1 MPALHT
7 DKSEGHPVPG
17 EGPSPRGPCKA
28 VVVAL
33 TATRFSPSRPYPRR
47 SLWGPWVVSAVRET
61 LSSRGTVSSM
71 SRASGVPLTDAS
83 CRGQNLRGGGP
94 RSATGCVSL
103 AVSPVRAP
111 ARPCVNKDGGTLAVL
126 QRPAAGRASNAP
138 VVPLPAS
145 GRRSAVSPLCRSI
158 DGHREAQEPSPET
171 GGGGRGVPGAGR
183 RARGFISLSICKM
196 GTQSDL
202 PGWWDN
208 KSCFR
213 SLCRDPSQGRG
224 QEPNPLTGAE
234 AHPKVWGPA
243 LALNSHPDPPPSASS
258 SVAPAC
264 LKSNSADLP
273 QPHRPPK
280 QVPPTL
286 WTQRVPG
293 AGVTRTKAWQRADGV
308 STRPSPRPCEVA
320 AEKPAE
326 EAELARLEGL
336 PAEGRPVPWL
346 PQQNPRGFPEKP
358 CIAFPWV
365 ALLSFLK
372 DGMARGHPT
381 APKVC
386 K

>member
-1 MPALHT
+1 MLA
-7 DKSEGHPVPG
+7 K
-17 EGPSPRGPCKA
+17 
-28 VVVAL
+28 
-33 TATRFSPSRPYPRR
+33 
-47 SLWGPWVVSAVRET
+47 
-61 LSSRGTVSSM
+61 
-71 SRASGVPLTDAS
+71 PL
-83 CRGQNLRGGGP
+83 
-94 RSATGCVSL
+94 
-103 AVSPVRAP
+103 
-111 ARPCVNKDGGTLAVL
+111 
-126 QRPAAGRASNAP
+126 AG
-138 VVPLPAS
+138 
-145 GRRSAVSPLCRSI
+145 
-158 DGHREAQEPSPET
+158 
-171 GGGGRGVPGAGR
+171 
-183 RARGFISLSICKM
+183 
-196 GTQSDL
+196 
-202 PGWWDN
+202 
-208 KSCFR
+208 
-213 SLCRDPSQGRG
+213 PSQGRG

-358 CIAFPWV
+358 CITFPWV